1 MIASSRN
8 ISAHSVILPWAYGLF
23 KSLSCYYFSWYGFI
37 DTGIPFSTSP
47 YSIPILYPLPSASP
61 HIIIT
66 TVEFFSNSYSF
77 NIQLFKYIIEL
88 QLLVMVENLV
98 SYYHSIFSSFTG
110 NLRYSGVE
118 MHTAKYLCF
127 LICSSPLLSP
137 SHSRLDC
144 IIQLYTLIKGVN
156 NSPSH
161 HSLETESWL
170 TKVPKKQI
178 TQYKWPTHSL
188 GC

>member
-1 MIASSRN
+1 
-8 ISAHSVILPWAYGLF
+8 
-23 KSLSCYYFSWYGFI
+23 
-37 DTGIPFSTSP
+37 
-47 YSIPILYPLPSASP
+47 
-61 HIIIT
+61 
-66 TVEFFSNSYSF
+66 
-77 NIQLFKYIIEL
+77 
-88 QLLVMVENLV
+88 
-98 SYYHSIFSSFTG
+98 
-110 NLRYSGVE
+110 

-188 GC
+188 GCQASGLSCYILDNNFMYVLFLLKIMEKNHSILQLLGEPFIFVHFTSLFKFDLDFSLDLALTAFQLMTVAIRKSQTAPCGQEGI